1 MKNEYKQLYLFED
14 NRLLISFILSSLTH
28 IFLLIGIPIENNKLS
43 GDKYVPVQIIDLT
56 TSATLGESITKSQN
70 IENSLESNLEK
81 QLEDNNEEK
90 EDEFKEED
98 LQENLIKKL
107 SVDKENNNSSLI
119 KNINKKSEESNEKVF
134 GIKKG
139 LEKENIES
147 GSIKGTGIQKI
158 TCLKCLEPKYPKL
171 AIKRGYEGTLKL
183 EITIL
188 KNGLVK
194 DVLIKESTG
203 YNILDISGIYA
214 AKNSKFY
221 PLTRE
226 TKLDIEYKLELN

>member
-1 MKNEYKQLYLFED
+1 MKNEYKQLYFFED